1 MIIHLIVTNIRN
13 RSVQNLIFGIILTSI
28 RNIMSE
34 NSFATSLSCIDG
46 RVQLP
51 MISWIKDRY
60 SVDFVDTIT
69 APGIDKVI
77 SDGDIES
84 IKKSVM
90 ISVSN
95 HKSSHIVISG
105 HFGCAGNPVS
115 NDEHFTHI
123 EKSVELVKSWNL
135 DAEVVGVWIDEN
147 FIPQL
152 I

>member
-1 MIIHLIVTNIRN
+1 
-13 RSVQNLIFGIILTSI
+13 
-28 RNIMSE
+28 MSE
-34 NSFATSLSCIDG
+34 KSFATSLSCMDG

-51 MISWIKDRY
+51 MINLIKEKY

-77 SDGDIES
+77 FNGDIES
-84 IKKSVM
+84 IKKSVI

-115 NDEHFTHI
+115 DEEHFTHI
-123 EKSVELVKSWNL
+123 KKSVEIVTSWNL
-135 DAEVVGVWIDEN
+135 GVDVIGVWIDEN
-147 FIPQL
+147 FIPHL

>member
-1 MIIHLIVTNIRN
+1 MN
-13 RSVQNLIFGIILTSI
+13 
-28 RNIMSE
+28 E
-34 NSFATSLSCIDG
+34 KSFATSLSCMDG

-51 MISWIKDRY
+51 MINLIKEKY

-77 SDGDIES
+77 FDGNVES

-115 NDEHFTHI
+115 EKEHFTHI
-123 EKSVELVKSWNL
+123 KKSVKIVNSWNL
-135 DAEVVGVWIDEN
+135 DADVIGVWIDDK
-147 FIPQL
+147 FIPHL

>member
-13 RSVQNLIFGIILTSI
+13 RSAQNLIFGIILTSI

-77 SDGDIES
+77 FDDDVES
-84 IKKSVM
+84 IKKSLM
-90 ISVSN
+90 ISISN
-95 HKSSHIVISG
+95 HKSSHVVISG

-115 NDEHFTHI
+115 DEDHFIHI
-123 EKSVELVKSWNL
+123 KKSVEIINSWNL
-135 DAEVVGVWIDEN
+135 DADVVGVWLDEK
-147 FIPQL
+147 FIPHL
-152 I
+152 V

>member
-1 MIIHLIVTNIRN
+1 MMIIEYIVH
-13 RSVQNLIFGIILTSI
+13 
-28 RNIMSE
+28 E
-34 NSFATSLSCIDG
+34 KSFATSLSCIDG

-51 MISWIKDRY
+51 MINWIKEKY
-60 SVDFVDTIT
+60 NVDYVDTIT

-77 SDGDIES
+77 SDADVES

-115 NDEHFTHI
+115 DEEHLI
-123 EKSVELVKSWNL
+123 QIKKSVEIVNSWNL
-135 DAEVVGVWIDEN
+135 NVDVIGVWIDEN
-147 FIPQL
+147 FIPNL
-152 I
+152 L

>member
-1 MIIHLIVTNIRN
+1 
-13 RSVQNLIFGIILTSI
+13 
-28 RNIMSE
+28 MSE
-34 NSFATSLSCIDG
+34 KSFATSLSCMDG
-46 RVQLP
+46 RVQIP
-51 MISWIKDRY
+51 MINLIKEKY

-123 EKSVELVKSWNL
+123 KKSVELVKSWNL

-147 FIPQL
+147 FVPKI

>member
-1 MIIHLIVTNIRN
+1 MN
-13 RSVQNLIFGIILTSI
+13 
-28 RNIMSE
+28 E
-34 NSFATSLSCIDG
+34 KSFATSLSCMDG

-51 MISWIKDRY
+51 MINLIKEKY

-69 APGIDKVI
+69 APGIDKII
-77 SDGDIES
+77 SDGNVES
-84 IKKSVM
+84 IKKSVI

-115 NDEHFTHI
+115 EKEHFTHI
-123 EKSVELVKSWNL
+123 KKSVKIVNSWNL
-135 DAEVVGVWIDEN
+135 DADVIGVWIDDK
-147 FIPQL
+147 FIPHL

>member
-13 RSVQNLIFGIILTSI
+13 RSAQYLIFGIILTSI

-77 SDGDIES
+77 FDGDVES
-84 IKKSVM
+84 IKKSLM
-90 ISVSN
+90 ISISN
-95 HKSSHIVISG
+95 HKSSHVVISG

-115 NDEHFTHI
+115 DEDHFTHI
-123 EKSVELVKSWNL
+123 KKSVEIINSWNL
-135 DAEVVGVWIDEN
+135 DADVVGVWLDEK
-147 FIPQL
+147 FIPHL
-152 I
+152 V

>member
-1 MIIHLIVTNIRN
+1 
-13 RSVQNLIFGIILTSI
+13 
-28 RNIMSE
+28 MSE
-34 NSFATSLSCIDG
+34 KSFATSLSCIDD

-51 MISWIKDRY
+51 MINWIKEKY
-60 SVDFVDTIT
+60 LVDYVDTIT

-77 SDGDIES
+77 SDNDVQS

-115 NDEHFTHI
+115 DEEHFAQI
-123 EKSVELVKSWNL
+123 KKSVEVVNSWNL
-135 DAEVVGVWIDEN
+135 NVDVIGVWIDEN
-147 FIPQL
+147 FVPNL
-152 I
+152 L

>member
-1 MIIHLIVTNIRN
+1 MH
-13 RSVQNLIFGIILTSI
+13 
-28 RNIMSE
+28 E
-34 NSFATSLSCIDG
+34 KSFATSLSCIDG

-51 MISWIKDRY
+51 MINWIKDKY
-60 SVDFVDTIT
+60 LVDYVDTIT

-77 SDGDIES
+77 SDNDIES

-115 NDEHFTHI
+115 DEEHFI
-123 EKSVELVKSWNL
+123 QIKKSVEIINSWNL
-135 DAEVVGVWIDEN
+135 NVDVIGVWIDEN
-147 FIPQL
+147 FIPNL
-152 I
+152 L

>member
-1 MIIHLIVTNIRN
+1 
-13 RSVQNLIFGIILTSI
+13 
-28 RNIMSE
+28 MSE
-34 NSFATSLSCIDG
+34 KSFATSLSCMDG

-51 MISWIKDRY
+51 MIDLIKKKY

-77 SDGDIES
+77 FDGNFES

-90 ISVSN
+90 ISVSH

-115 NDEHFTHI
+115 EEEHFTHI
-123 EKSVELVKSWNL
+123 KKSVEIVNSWNL
-135 DAEVVGVWIDEN
+135 DADVIGVWIDEN
-147 FIPQL
+147 FIPHL

>member
-1 MIIHLIVTNIRN
+1 
-13 RSVQNLIFGIILTSI
+13 
-28 RNIMSE
+28 MSE
-34 NSFATSLSCIDG
+34 KSFATSLSCMDG

-51 MISWIKDRY
+51 MINLIKEKY

-135 DAEVVGVWIDEN
+135 DAEVVGVWIDEY

>member
-1 MIIHLIVTNIRN
+1 
-13 RSVQNLIFGIILTSI
+13 
-28 RNIMSE
+28 MSE
-34 NSFATSLSCIDG
+34 KSFATSLSCMDG

-51 MISWIKDRY
+51 MINLIKEKY

-147 FIPQL
+147 FIPKL

>member
-1 MIIHLIVTNIRN
+1 MD
-13 RSVQNLIFGIILTSI
+13 
-28 RNIMSE
+28 E
-34 NSFATSLSCIDG
+34 KSFATSLSCMDG

-51 MISWIKDRY
+51 MINLIKEKY

-77 SDGDIES
+77 SDGNIES

-115 NDEHFTHI
+115 EDEHLTHI
-123 EKSVELVKSWNL
+123 KNSVELVKSWNL
-135 DAEVVGVWIDEN
+135 DADVVGVWIDEN
-147 FIPQL
+147 FIPHL
-152 I
+152 IS

>member
-1 MIIHLIVTNIRN
+1 MH
-13 RSVQNLIFGIILTSI
+13 
-28 RNIMSE
+28 E
-34 NSFATSLSCIDG
+34 KSFATSLSCIDG

-51 MISWIKDRY
+51 MINWIKDKY
-60 SVDFVDTIT
+60 LVDYVDTIT

-115 NDEHFTHI
+115 NDEHFTDI

>member
-1 MIIHLIVTNIRN
+1 MVN
-13 RSVQNLIFGIILTSI
+13 
-28 RNIMSE
+28 E
-34 NSFATSLSCIDG
+34 KSFATSLSCMDG

-51 MISWIKDRY
+51 MINLIKQKY
-60 SVDFVDTIT
+60 SVDYVDTIT

-77 SDGDIES
+77 FDGNIES
-84 IKKSVM
+84 IKKSVI

-115 NDEHFTHI
+115 EEEHFTHI
-123 EKSVELVKSWNL
+123 KKSVEIVNYWNL
-135 DAEVVGVWIDEN
+135 DADVVGVWIDEN
-147 FIPQL
+147 FVPHL

>member
-1 MIIHLIVTNIRN
+1 
-13 RSVQNLIFGIILTSI
+13 
-28 RNIMSE
+28 MSE
-34 NSFATSLSCIDG
+34 KSFATSLSCIDG

-51 MISWIKDRY
+51 MINWIKKKY
-60 SVDFVDTIT
+60 LVDYVDTIT

-77 SDGDIES
+77 SDNDVES

-115 NDEHFTHI
+115 DEEHFAQI
-123 EKSVELVKSWNL
+123 KKSVEIVNSWNL
-135 DAEVVGVWIDEN
+135 NVNVIGVWIDEN
-147 FIPQL
+147 FVPNL
-152 I
+152 L

>member
-1 MIIHLIVTNIRN
+1 MN
-13 RSVQNLIFGIILTSI
+13 
-28 RNIMSE
+28 E
-34 NSFATSLSCIDG
+34 KSFATSLSCIDG

-51 MISWIKDRY
+51 MINWIKEKY

-77 SDGDIES
+77 SDGDVES

-115 NDEHFTHI
+115 EDEHLTHI
-123 EKSVELVKSWNL
+123 KNSVELVKSWNL
-135 DAEVVGVWIDEN
+135 DADVVGVWIDEN
-147 FIPQL
+147 FIPHL
-152 I
+152 IS

>member
-1 MIIHLIVTNIRN
+1 
-13 RSVQNLIFGIILTSI
+13 
-28 RNIMSE
+28 MSE
-34 NSFATSLSCIDG
+34 KSFATSLSCMDG
-46 RVQLP
+46 RVQIP
-51 MISWIKDRY
+51 MINLIKEKY

-77 SDGDIES
+77 SDGDVES

-115 NDEHFTHI
+115 DEEHFIHI
-123 EKSVELVKSWNL
+123 KRSVEIVNSWNL
-135 DAEVVGVWIDEN
+135 DVDVVGI
-147 FIPQL
+147 
-152 I
+152 

>member
-1 MIIHLIVTNIRN
+1 M
-13 RSVQNLIFGIILTSI
+13 
-28 RNIMSE
+28 
-34 NSFATSLSCIDG
+34 DG
-46 RVQLP
+46 RVQIP
-51 MISWIKDRY
+51 MNDWIKAKY
-60 SVDFVDTIT
+60 GVDFVDTIT

-77 SDGDIES
+77 SDGDVES

-115 NDEHFTHI
+115 NDEHFAHI
-123 EKSVELVKSWNL
+123 KKSVELVKSWNL
-135 DAEVVGVWIDEN
+135 DAEVIGVWINEN

>member
-1 MIIHLIVTNIRN
+1 
-13 RSVQNLIFGIILTSI
+13 
-28 RNIMSE
+28 MSE
-34 NSFATSLSCIDG
+34 KSFATSLSCIDG

-51 MISWIKDRY
+51 MINWIKEKY
-60 SVDFVDTIT
+60 LVDYVDTIT

-77 SDGDIES
+77 SDNDVQS

-115 NDEHFTHI
+115 DEEHFAQI
-123 EKSVELVKSWNL
+123 KKSVEIVNSWNL
-135 DAEVVGVWIDEN
+135 NVDVVGIWIDEN
-147 FIPQL
+147 FVPNL
-152 I
+152 L

>member
-1 MIIHLIVTNIRN
+1 M
-13 RSVQNLIFGIILTSI
+13 
-28 RNIMSE
+28 
-34 NSFATSLSCIDG
+34 DG

-51 MISWIKDRY
+51 MINLIKEKY

-77 SDGDIES
+77 SDGNTES

-115 NDEHFTHI
+115 EDEHLTHI
-123 EKSVELVKSWNL
+123 KNSVELVKSWNL
-135 DAEVVGVWIDEN
+135 DADVVGVWIDEN
-147 FIPQL
+147 FIPHL
-152 I
+152 IS

>member
-1 MIIHLIVTNIRN
+1 
-13 RSVQNLIFGIILTSI
+13 
-28 RNIMSE
+28 MSE
-34 NSFATSLSCIDG
+34 KSFATSLSCIDG

-51 MISWIKDRY
+51 MINWIKEKY
-60 SVDFVDTIT
+60 LVDYVDTIT

-77 SDGDIES
+77 SDNDVQS

-115 NDEHFTHI
+115 DEEHFAQI
-123 EKSVELVKSWNL
+123 KKSVEVVNSWNL
-135 DAEVVGVWIDEN
+135 NVDVIGVWIDEN
-147 FIPQL
+147 FVPHL
-152 I
+152 L